1 VRIERPIEQVFAY
14 VSDSLNLPRWDSA
27 VQAVRKTSA
36 GGSGIGSTYWMERE
50 LPSGRAVS
58 KLKIVARE
66 RPTEFAMRTTSGPT
80 PFHYRYRFAGEN
92 GETVVRLKAEVEL
105 GGPASVLAPLAGRA
119 IKRGVDANF
128 TALKGS
134 WNANLW
140 LNFCPPTLI

>member
-1 VRIERPIEQVFAY
+1 
-14 VSDSLNLPRWDSA
+14 
-27 VQAVRKTSA
+27 
-36 GGSGIGSTYWMERE
+36 MERE

-58 KLKIVARE
+58 KLKIMARE

-80 PFHYRYRFAGEN
+80 PFHYRYTFHHRYRFAGEN

-119 IKRGVDANF
+119 IKRGVDANI

-140 LNFCPPTLI
+140 LNFCPPKLI